1 MKRVIMLS
9 ALAGALVCGNAL
21 ANPATVNFTG
31 DVQSGTCTLS
41 ADSKN
46 ATVAMPDISYAEF
59 ADNSMKKDLSVAPYV
74 ISFVNCPASVTAV
87 HLDSSSSTGNPPGV
101 NGCSSAFGGYCPE
114 SGTTKGMG
122 LKVNKPGVS
131 SSTNGDTMFPYTTV
145 SSNDFPVQP
154 DGSVT
159 INSTVVAGGNVLDEH
174 APGWYATTFTFNF
187 SWT

>member
-1 MKRVIMLS
+1 MLS

-87 HLDSSSSTGNPPGV
+87 HLDSSSSTGIPESQTGCVGIVSGSGSVCPEEGTATGIGISVKSPV
-101 NGCSSAFGGYCPE
+101 NGE
-114 SGTTKGMG
+114 T
-122 LKVNKPGVS
+122 L
-131 SSTNGDTMFPYTTV
+131 FPYN
-145 SSNDFPVQP
+145 SGLSNDFPVEL

-159 INSTVVAGGNVLDEH
+159 INSTVVVGGNLLDEQ

>member
-46 ATVAMPDISYAEF
+46 ATVAMPDISYAGF
-59 ADNSMKKDLSVAPYV
+59 ADDPLNFNLAVAPYV

-87 HLDSSSSTGNPPGV
+87 HLDSSSSTGTTAPSG
-101 NGCSSAFGGYCPE
+101 GCVANHGNCPE
-114 SGTTKGMG
+114 SGTARGIG
-122 LKVNKPGVS
+122 VRVNKPGVPD
-131 SSTNGDTMFPYTTV
+131 TNYNDTMFPYSTV

-159 INSTVVAGGNVLDEH
+159 INSNVVVGGNVSDVAE
-174 APGWYATTFTFNF
+174 PGWYATTFTFNF